1 MCKLKFKILKDSNIS
16 NNNDLLFSNNM
27 QQSDENMY
35 FIDAKKIRVSFK
47 SNPSSP
53 LEKKE
58 VNVHV
63 DCLKQMERIKAEK
76 ALRKTDQNIDDI

>member
-1 MCKLKFKILKDSNIS
+1 
-16 NNNDLLFSNNM
+16 M

-47 SNPSSP
+47 SSSSSH

-76 ALRKTDQNIDDI
+76 S

>member
-1 MCKLKFKILKDSNIS
+1 
-16 NNNDLLFSNNM
+16 
-27 QQSDENMY
+27 MY

-47 SNPSSP
+47 SSPSSP

-76 ALRKTDQNIDDI
+76 ALRKTDQNIDQI